1 MDLER
6 RKPSG
11 RERDGMAVKLL
22 AKLREQ
28 LYSSHAFTRR
38 RAASRLSWMQEDG
51 LDILKEALL
60 GETERGTKSAAS
72 YGLRKMQGRMKEM
85 AFGVLQEGL
94 KDKRSETREVCE
106 NALLVLAQKAPGKFP
121 VAEKARARRAEIR
134 EIPARSP
141 RDRRVPHR
149 RTRG

>member
-1 MDLER
+1 MKLER

-11 RERDGMAVKLL
+11 RESDGTAVKLL
-22 AKLREQ
+22 AKVREQ

-51 LDILKEALL
+51 LDILKEALF
-60 GETERGTKSAAS
+60 GETPRGTKSAAT

-85 AFGVLQEGL
+85 AFSVLQEGL
-94 KDKRSETREVCE
+94 KDKHIETREVCE
-106 NALLVLAQKAPGKFP
+106 NALFVLSQKVPGRFP
-121 VAEKARARRAEIR
+121 VAKQVRGRRAEIK
-134 EIPARSP
+134 EVPARSP
-141 RDRRVPHR
+141 RGTRIPHR

>member
-1 MDLER
+1 MKLEP

-11 RERDGMAVKLL
+11 REKDQAAIRLL

-51 LDILKEALL
+51 FDILKEALL
-60 GETERGTKSAAS
+60 GETPRGTKSAAT

-85 AFGVLQEGL
+85 ALSILQEGL
-94 KDKRSETREVCE
+94 KDKHRETREVCE
-106 NALLVLAQKAPGKFP
+106 NALFVLAQKVPGRFP
-121 VAEKARARRAEIR
+121 VAEKIRGRRLEIR
-134 EIPARSP
+134 EIRTKRS
-141 RDRRVPHR
+141 RG
-149 RTRG
+149 RTVRQQRATE